1 MFDIATRP
9 NPLLGASA
17 AAVPFDWRLT
27 PPTEVLPFPWTDYST
42 PGNAVESGVAHL
54 QTFALA
60 LEDTLQTAIYL
71 SLFTDRRAG
80 VDDKPPRGAVSRR
93 GWVGDEFVSPRD
105 PWGSRLWLLRSGKST
120 DDVLEK
126 ARFMA
131 QESLDWMV
139 REGVASKVEV
149 QALWVGGT
157 QGSRLAIRPQIF
169 QPEQSSPVYDVLW
182 ALSVEKGTSV

>member
-1 MFDIATRP
+1 
-9 NPLLGASA
+9 
-17 AAVPFDWRLT
+17 
-27 PPTEVLPFPWTDYST
+27 
-42 PGNAVESGVAHL
+42 
-54 QTFALA
+54 
-60 LEDTLQTAIYL
+60 
-71 SLFTDRRAG
+71 
-80 VDDKPPRGAVSRR
+80 
-93 GWVGDEFVSPRD
+93 
-105 PWGSRLWLLRSGKST
+105 
-120 DDVLEK
+120 
-126 ARFMA
+126 MA